1 MLKLAS
7 NLTSTLTSFVSLQFF
22 PYSQGHEEVVREL
35 LEHKPILGTLD
46 NGSTPLHAAALSGHP
61 QVRTIP

>member
-7 NLTSTLTSFVSLQFF
+7 NLTSTLTSFVSLQ
-22 PYSQGHEEVVREL
+22 YLLSQGHEEVVREL
-35 LEHKPILGTLD
+35 LEHNPSLGTLD

-61 QVRTIP
+61 QVRTIS